1 MTKKRFPSGISLHAG
16 VITSVAFALALAG
29 CASKTPAPVVG
40 RNGQPT
46 SQQAADSYTVKA
58 GDTVYSI
65 AREHGMDHR
74 ELIALNGLEN
84 PNQISVGRV
93 LKIRSPSAAVSGSEA
108 TVVTPV
114 TSDTVTVQPIGD
126 VPAATQRPESVG
138 SAEQLKRGPKAG
150 REPYSDQAL
159 AAAQGQDA
167 SRVVET
173 PVAKPAEPKPDDK
186 PAAAVAGADDVPW
199 IWPSSGK
206 LISSYSENGSKGIDI
221 AGKTG
226 DPVVAAGDGKVVYSG
241 TGLRGY
247 GKLVIVKHNATY
259 LSAYAHNSNI
269 LVKEGQSVSR
279 GQKIA
284 EMGNSDADQVKLH
297 FEVRRQGKPVD
308 PMKYLPPR

>member
-186 PAAAVAGADDVPW
+186 PAATVADADGISW
-199 IWPSSGK
+199 TWPASGK
-206 LISSYSENGSKGIDI
+206 PIGAFGAGGNKGIDI
-221 AGKTG
+221 AGKMG
-226 DPVVAAGDGKVVYSG
+226 DPVVAAGDGKVIYSG
-241 TGLRGY
+241 SSLRGY
-247 GKLVIVKHNATY
+247 GKLLIVKHNANY
-259 LSAYAHNSNI
+259 LSAYAHNSNV

-297 FEVRRQGKPVD
+297 FEIRLQNKPVD